1 MNKLLYYEFM
11 YSNALMEQ
19 MVNAM
24 PKGQYPSINKD
35 DINNLEI
42 IVPDDITYQ
51 ESVLS
56 ELNSYEER
64 LNKARKKIA
73 SSSARKQAIMDK
85 YLK

>member
-1 MNKLLYYEFM
+1 M
-11 YSNALMEQ
+11 YSNTLMEQ

-42 IVPDDITYQ
+42 IVPDNISYQ
-51 ESVLS
+51 DSILN
-56 ELNSYEER
+56 ELNRYEKR
-64 LNKARKKIA
+64 LNDARKKIA

>member
-1 MNKLLYYEFM
+1 M
-11 YSNALMEQ
+11 YSNTLMEQ

-35 DINNLEI
+35 DTNNLEI
-42 IVPDDITYQ
+42 IVPDNISYQ
-51 ESVLS
+51 DSILN
-56 ELNSYEER
+56 ELNRYEKR
-64 LNKARKKIA
+64 LNDARKKIA